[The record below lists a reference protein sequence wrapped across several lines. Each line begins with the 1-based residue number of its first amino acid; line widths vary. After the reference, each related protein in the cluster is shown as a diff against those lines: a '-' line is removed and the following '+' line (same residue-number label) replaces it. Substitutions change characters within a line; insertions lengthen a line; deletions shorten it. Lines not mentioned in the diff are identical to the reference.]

1 MPELANVLG
10 PSLNRPAP
18 FDRRAS
24 VRYRHDTQ
32 CDAQALDNQERASF
46 SVHVQ
51 NLSVGGLGLLA
62 DRRIEPHSLLALEL
76 PSKDECGSQRFVIC
90 VRSAEMVST
99 GVWRIGCEFT
109 RPLTTLELQA
119 VL

>member
-1 MPELANVLG
+1 MSELAKLLG
-10 PSLNRPAP
+10 LTSKRPVP

-24 VRYRHDTQ
+24 VRYQHDTQ
-32 CDAQALDNQERASF
+32 GNVQVLDNQERASF

-51 NLSVGGLGLLA
+51 NLSAGGLGLLA

-76 PSKDECGSQRFVIC
+76 PSRDAGGSQRFVIC
-90 VRSAEMVST
+90 VRSAEMVSP

-109 RPLTTLELQA
+109 RPLTILELQA
-119 VL
+119 LL